1 VEKNATV
8 AAASEAM
15 AMGLIKLDSCTVI
28 PFFTGKVVHTIAPCL
43 VADAGLQQ
51 GRGGG
56 ARLLVDIVIE

>member
-1 VEKNATV
+1 
-8 AAASEAM
+8 
-15 AMGLIKLDSCTVI
+15 MGLIKLDSCTVI